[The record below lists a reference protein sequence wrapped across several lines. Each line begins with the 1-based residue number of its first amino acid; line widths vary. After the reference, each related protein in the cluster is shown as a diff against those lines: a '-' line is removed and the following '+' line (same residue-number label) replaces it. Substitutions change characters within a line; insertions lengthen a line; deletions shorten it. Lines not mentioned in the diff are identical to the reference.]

1 MKNYDVAKEIAF
13 NARNVILW
21 QYDNTPN
28 FNALIAMKQN
38 FYDSAVSDFWENW
51 IVDVLNI
58 QTANEFGLTLWGFL
72 LNLERPLYTNE
83 NGELVPIPTES
94 YRLLLNAKL
103 YKNSHAP
110 TFSNVN
116 TFIRQIFFNH
126 PDNKSYVQDNLNMSI
141 TYILDFFPTAE
152 EEIVLKLN
160 DFLPRPSGVKIQSI
174 TPIPPQKTFGFDGS
188 GLQSFNNG
196 VFVVNS
202 IGVK

>member
-21 QYDNTPN
+21 QYDNAPN
-28 FNALIAMKQN
+28 FNALIAFKQN
-38 FYDSAVSDFWENW
+38 FYDDAVSDFWERW
-51 IVDVLNI
+51 IDDVLNI

-72 LNLERPLYTNE
+72 LNLERPLYTNA

-160 DFLPRPSGVKIQSI
+160 DFLPRPSGVKIASI
-174 TPIPPQKTFGFDGS
+174 TPIPPKKTFGFYGS

-196 VFVVNS
+196 VFVVDS
-202 IGVK
+202 IGVQ

>member
-21 QYDNTPN
+21 QYDNAPN
-28 FNALIAMKQN
+28 FNALIAVKQN
-38 FYDSAVSDFWENW
+38 FYDDAVSDFWERW
-51 IVDVLNI
+51 IDDVLNI

-72 LNLERPLYTNE
+72 LNLERPLYTNAD
-83 NGELVPIPTES
+83 GELVPIPTES

-103 YKNSHAP
+103 YKSSHAP

-116 TFIRQIFFNH
+116 TFIRQIFFNR

-160 DFLPRPSGVKIQSI
+160 DFLPHPSGVKIASI
-174 TPIPPQKTFGFDGS
+174 TPIPPQETFGFEGS
-188 GLQSFNNG
+188 GLQPFNNG
-196 VFVVNS
+196 VFVVDS
-202 IGVK
+202 IGVQ

>member
-1 MKNYDVAKEIAF
+1 MKNYDIAKEIAF

-38 FYDSAVSDFWENW
+38 FYDNAVSDFWERW

-160 DFLPRPSGVKIQSI
+160 DFLPRPSGVKVQSI
-174 TPIPPQKTFGFDGS
+174 TPIPPQKTFGFEGS

>member
-21 QYDNTPN
+21 QYDNAPN

-38 FYDSAVSDFWENW
+38 FYDDAVSDFWERW

-72 LNLERPLYTNE
+72 LNLERPLYTNAD
-83 NGELVPIPTES
+83 GELVPIPTES

-160 DFLPRPSGVKIQSI
+160 DFLPRPSGVKIASI
-174 TPIPPQKTFGFDGS
+174 TPIPPQETFGFDGS

-196 VFVVNS
+196 VFVVDS
-202 IGVK
+202 IGVQ

>member
-21 QYDNTPN
+21 QYDNAPN

-38 FYDSAVSDFWENW
+38 FYDDAVSDFWERW

-141 TYILDFFPTAE
+141 TYVLDFFPTAE

-160 DFLPRPSGVKIQSI
+160 DFLPRPSGVKIASI
-174 TPIPPQKTFGFDGS
+174 TPIPPQETFGFEGS
-188 GLQSFNNG
+188 GLQTFNNG
-196 VFVVNS
+196 VFVVDS
-202 IGVK
+202 IGVQ

>member
-38 FYDSAVSDFWENW
+38 FYDNAVSDFWERW

-72 LNLERPLYTNE
+72 LNLERPLYTNAD
-83 NGELVPIPTES
+83 GELVPIPTES

-116 TFIRQIFFNH
+116 TFIRQIFLNH

-152 EEIVLKLN
+152 EEIVLQLN

-174 TPIPPQKTFGFDGS
+174 TPIPPQETFGFEGS

>member
-21 QYDNTPN
+21 QYDNAPN

-38 FYDSAVSDFWENW
+38 FYDNAVSDFWERW

-83 NGELVPIPTES
+83 NDELVPIPTES

-141 TYILDFFPTAE
+141 TYVLDFFPTAE

-160 DFLPRPSGVKIQSI
+160 DFLPRPSGVKIASI
-174 TPIPPQKTFGFDGS
+174 TPIPPQETFGFDGS
-188 GLQSFNNG
+188 GLQTFNNG

-202 IGVK
+202 IGVQ

>member
-38 FYDSAVSDFWENW
+38 FYDNAVSDFWERW

-72 LNLERPLYTNE
+72 LNLERPLYTNA

-152 EEIVLKLN
+152 EEIVLQLN

>member
-21 QYDNTPN
+21 QYDNAPN

-38 FYDSAVSDFWENW
+38 FYDNAVSDFWERW

-72 LNLERPLYTNE
+72 LNLERPLYTND

-141 TYILDFFPTAE
+141 TYVLDFFPTAE

-160 DFLPRPSGVKIQSI
+160 DFLPRPSGVKIASI
-174 TPIPPQKTFGFDGS
+174 TPIPPQETFGFDGS

-196 VFVVNS
+196 VFVVDS
-202 IGVK
+202 IGVQ

>member
-21 QYDNTPN
+21 QYDNAPN

-38 FYDSAVSDFWENW
+38 FYDDAVSDFWERW

-83 NGELVPIPTES
+83 NDELVPIPTES

-141 TYILDFFPTAE
+141 TYVLDFFPTAE

-160 DFLPRPSGVKIQSI
+160 DFLPRPSGVKIASI
-174 TPIPPQKTFGFDGS
+174 TPIPPQETFGFDGS
-188 GLQSFNNG
+188 GLQTFNNG

-202 IGVK
+202 IGVQ

>member
-38 FYDSAVSDFWENW
+38 FYDDAVSDFWENW
-51 IVDVLNI
+51 IDDVLNI

-72 LNLERPLYTNE
+72 LNLERPLYTNAD
-83 NGELVPIPTES
+83 GELVPIPTES

-116 TFIRQIFFNH
+116 TFIRQIFLNH

-174 TPIPPQKTFGFDGS
+174 TPIPPQETFGFDGS

-202 IGVK
+202 IGVN

>member
-21 QYDNTPN
+21 QYDNAPN

-38 FYDSAVSDFWENW
+38 FYDDAVSDFWERW

-83 NGELVPIPTES
+83 NDELVPIPTES

-160 DFLPRPSGVKIQSI
+160 DFLPRPSGVKIASI
-174 TPIPPQKTFGFDGS
+174 TPIPPQETFGFDGS

-196 VFVVNS
+196 VFVVDS
-202 IGVK
+202 IGVQ

>member
-21 QYDNTPN
+21 QYDNAPN
-28 FNALIAMKQN
+28 FNALIAFKQN
-38 FYDSAVSDFWENW
+38 FYDDAVSDFWERW
-51 IVDVLNI
+51 IDDVLNI

-72 LNLERPLYTNE
+72 LNLERPLYTNAD
-83 NGELVPIPTES
+83 GELVPIPTES
-94 YRLLLNAKL
+94 YRMLLNAKL

-110 TFSNVN
+110 TFPNVN

-152 EEIVLKLN
+152 EEIVLQLN
-160 DFLPRPSGVKIQSI
+160 DFLPRPSGVKIASI
-174 TPIPPQKTFGFDGS
+174 TPIPPQKTFGFYGS
-188 GLQSFNNG
+188 GLQPFNNG
-196 VFVVNS
+196 VFVVDS

>member
-21 QYDNTPN
+21 QYDNAPN

-38 FYDSAVSDFWENW
+38 FYDDAVSDFWENW
-51 IVDVLNI
+51 IDDVLNI

-72 LNLERPLYTNE
+72 LNLERPLYTNAD
-83 NGELVPIPTES
+83 GELVPIPTES

-116 TFIRQIFFNH
+116 TFVRQIFFNH

-141 TYILDFFPTAE
+141 TYILDFFPTDE
-152 EEIVLKLN
+152 EKIVLKIN
-160 DFLPRPSGVKIQSI
+160 EFLPRPSGVKIQSI
-174 TPIPPQKTFGFDGS
+174 IPIPPQETFGFYGS

-196 VFVVNS
+196 VFVVDS
-202 IGVK
+202 IGVN

>member
-21 QYDNTPN
+21 QYDNAPN

-38 FYDSAVSDFWENW
+38 FYDNAVSDFWENW

-72 LNLERPLYTNE
+72 LNLERPLYTNAA
-83 NGELVPIPTES
+83 GELVPIPTES

-103 YKNSHAP
+103 YKNYHAP

-152 EEIVLKLN
+152 EEIVLQLN

-174 TPIPPQKTFGFDGS
+174 TPIPPQETFGFDGS
-188 GLQSFNNG
+188 GLQPFNNG
-196 VFVVNS
+196 VFVVDS
-202 IGVK
+202 IGVQ

>member
-21 QYDNTPN
+21 QYDNAPN
-28 FNALIAMKQN
+28 FNALIAFKQN
-38 FYDSAVSDFWENW
+38 FYDDAVSDFWERW
-51 IVDVLNI
+51 IDDVLNI

-72 LNLERPLYTNE
+72 LNLERPLSTNAD
-83 NGELVPIPTES
+83 GELVPIPTAS

-152 EEIVLKLN
+152 EEIVLQLN
-160 DFLPRPSGVKIQSI
+160 DFLPRPSGVKIASI
-174 TPIPPQKTFGFDGS
+174 IPIPPQETFGFEGS
-188 GLQSFNNG
+188 GLKPFNNG
-196 VFVVNS
+196 VFVVDS

>member
-38 FYDSAVSDFWENW
+38 FYDNAVSDFWERW

>member
-21 QYDNTPN
+21 QYDNAPN

-38 FYDSAVSDFWENW
+38 FYDDAVSDFWERW
-51 IVDVLNI
+51 IDDVLNI
-58 QTANEFGLTLWGFL
+58 QTANEFGLTLWSFL
-72 LNLERPLYTNE
+72 LNLERPLYTNAD
-83 NGELVPIPTES
+83 GELVPIPTES
-94 YRLLLNAKL
+94 YRFLLNAKL

-152 EEIVLKLN
+152 EEIVLQLN
-160 DFLPRPSGVKIQSI
+160 DFLPRPSGVKIASI
-174 TPIPPQKTFGFDGS
+174 IPIPPQETFGFEGS
-188 GLQSFNNG
+188 GLKPFNNG
-196 VFVVNS
+196 VFVVDS

>member
-38 FYDSAVSDFWENW
+38 FYDNAVSDFWERW

-94 YRLLLNAKL
+94 YRLILNAKL

-116 TFIRQIFFNH
+116 TFIRQLFFNH

-174 TPIPPQKTFGFDGS
+174 TPIPPQETFGFEGS

>member
-38 FYDSAVSDFWENW
+38 FYDNAVSDFWENW
-51 IVDVLNI
+51 IKDVLNI

-94 YRLLLNAKL
+94 YRLILNAKL

-188 GLQSFNNG
+188 GLQPFNNG

>member
-38 FYDSAVSDFWENW
+38 FYDNAVSDFWERW
-51 IVDVLNI
+51 IKDVLNI

-160 DFLPRPSGVKIQSI
+160 DFLPRPSGVKIASI
-174 TPIPPQKTFGFDGS
+174 TPIPPQKTFGFEGS
-188 GLQSFNNG
+188 GLQPFNNG

>member
-38 FYDSAVSDFWENW
+38 FYDNAVSDFWERW

-174 TPIPPQKTFGFDGS
+174 TPIPPQETFGFEGS